1 MMGEYNVFSGLL
13 RKYGVPRVVLPN
25 TPACRFSKRGSGSY
39 FIAEAPPDGMHA
51 LSAAVS
57 YCRIPFGHEPF
68 LSVAKYVE
76 VGAPKIASVR
86 DALAELGIVEI
97 FYGVRRGPRG
107 GRKRVVRIA
116 LRDDVTLLTAKAFDD
131 ALAERRIVA
140 VNSESSM
147 GDVYV
152 SFHVVTRELR
162 EQQDSLRFLFAAPC
176 RVSDQELPFASAE
189 GSWSS
194 VGEVLDDFS
203 DRFTRPL
210 PFVYTSLRGG

>member
-13 RKYGVPRVVLPN
+13 KKYGVPGILLPN
-25 TPACRFSKRGSGSY
+25 TPTCRFRKKGSY
-39 FIAEAPPDGMHA
+39 FIAEAPPDAMHA

-76 VGAPKIASVR
+76 VDAPKNASAR
-86 DALAELGIVEI
+86 DALAKLEIVEI
-97 FYGVRRGPRG
+97 LYGVRRGPRRR
-107 GRKRVVRIA
+107 RKPVVRIA
-116 LRDDVTLLTAKAFDD
+116 LRDDVTPLTAKAFDD

-140 VNSESSM
+140 LNSQSSM
-147 GDVYV
+147 GDVYI

-162 EQQDSLRFLFAAPC
+162 EREDSFRFLFAAPC
-176 RVSDQELPFASAE
+176 RISDQELSLASGE

-194 VGEVLDDFS
+194 VGEVLNDFS
-203 DRFTRPL
+203 DHFTRPL
-210 PFVYTSLRGG
+210 PLVYTSGRGG